1 MASLE
6 ELADRLE
13 YVTVWD
19 ALRLPRA
26 TKTALQTICE
36 EAHRHYT
43 VPRDATGT
51 DDAPQTG
58 GLTALFAGPR
68 GTGKRLAARS
78 IARELLVDLYR
89 VDLASFVTKYIGET
103 EKQLDRL
110 FEAAA
115 EQGVILFFDEADALF
130 GKRTDVTASHE
141 RFANI
146 EVNYLLQRAEA
157 FPGLLIFSAAS
168 VAGCDQVL
176 LNRLCHVV
184 EFSPGTSPRHAATG
198 LLP

>member
-26 TKTALQTICE
+26 TKTALQTICD
-36 EAHRHYT
+36 EAHRLYT

-58 GLTALFAGPR
+58 GLTVLFAGPR
-68 GTGKRLAARS
+68 GMGKRLAARS

-89 VDLASFVTKYIGET
+89 VDLASLASKYIGET
-103 EKQLDRL
+103 EKQIDRL

-115 EQGVILFFDEADALF
+115 KGVILFFDEADALF
-130 GKRTDVTASHE
+130 GKRTDVRDSHD
-141 RFANI
+141 RYANI
-146 EVNYLLQRAEA
+146 EVDYLLQRAEA
-157 FPGLLIFSAAS
+157 FPGLLIFGAAS
-168 VAGCDQVL
+168 VAGCDPALV
-176 LNRLCHVV
+176 NRLCHVV
-184 EFSPGTSPRHAATG
+184 EFSPGTSPRQAAAG
-198 LLP
+198 LSL